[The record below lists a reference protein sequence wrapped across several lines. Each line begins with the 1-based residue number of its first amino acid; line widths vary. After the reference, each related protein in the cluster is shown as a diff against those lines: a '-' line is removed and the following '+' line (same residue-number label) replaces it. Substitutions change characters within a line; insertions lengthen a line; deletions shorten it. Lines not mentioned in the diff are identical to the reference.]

1 MASVGILAQWRPQV
15 IFNGMYVLITVL
27 FVKVTYL

>member
-15 IFNGMYVLITVL
+15 IFNDMSVLVTVL
-27 FVKVTYL
+27 FVEVT